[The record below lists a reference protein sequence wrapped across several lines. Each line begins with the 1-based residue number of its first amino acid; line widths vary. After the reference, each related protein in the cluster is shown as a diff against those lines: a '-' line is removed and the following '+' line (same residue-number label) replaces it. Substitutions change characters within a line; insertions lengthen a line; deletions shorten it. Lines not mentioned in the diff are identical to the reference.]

1 MSLSAVNA
9 CLSTGRQHPPD
20 HQWQGNKA
28 IPGRA
33 TRPPTIGGTHKV
45 TGQWRHFNHHQ
56 DKKVYH
62 VVKYR
67 YWDGHGWSDWYKDV
81 SHKTGLGH

>member
-1 MSLSAVNA
+1 M
-9 CLSTGRQHPPD
+9 
-20 HQWQGNKA
+20 
-28 IPGRA
+28 
-33 TRPPTIGGTHKV
+33 
-45 TGQWRHFNHHQ
+45 
-56 DKKVYH
+56 YH

>member
-1 MSLSAVNA
+1 M
-9 CLSTGRQHPPD
+9 
-20 HQWQGNKA
+20 K
-28 IPGRA
+28 PGA
-33 TRPPTIGGTHKV
+33 G
-45 TGQWRHFNHHQ
+45 GQWRHFNHHQ

>member
-1 MSLSAVNA
+1 MAGQQSHTRPSDQ
-9 CLSTGRQHPPD
+9 TPD
-20 HQWQGNKA
+20 HRRHSQGN
-28 IPGRA
+28 
-33 TRPPTIGGTHKV
+33 
-45 TGQWRHFNHHQ
+45 GQWRHFNHHQ

>member
-1 MSLSAVNA
+1 MTTTSTASTTTAV
-9 CLSTGRQHPPD
+9 
-20 HQWQGNKA
+20 K
-28 IPGRA
+28 PGA
-33 TRPPTIGGTHKV
+33 G
-45 TGQWRHFNHHQ
+45 GQWRHFNHHQ
-56 DKKVYH
+56 DKKVDH